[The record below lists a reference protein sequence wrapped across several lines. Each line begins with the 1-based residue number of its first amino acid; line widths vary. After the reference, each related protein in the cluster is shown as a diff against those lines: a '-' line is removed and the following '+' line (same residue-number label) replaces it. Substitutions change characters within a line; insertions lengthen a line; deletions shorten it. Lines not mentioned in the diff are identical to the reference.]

1 MGWYFFSPSRSALI
15 QELIQPWSTSRGAC
29 KVIAH
34 TLRGN
39 VLWSVVEVTA
49 KKEGEHNSL
58 PAGQLARYIRCNL
71 LECSSGTWGFK
82 PLDEA
87 MHPFYYSCPLSYLD
101 MAPEQSHE
109 WREGVRAYHSRR
121 RSPIAPPSA

>member
-1 MGWYFFSPSRSALI
+1 MSWYFFAPSRSALI
-15 QELIQPWSTSRGAC
+15 QELIKPWSTSRGAC
-29 KVIAH
+29 QVIAH

-49 KKEGEHNSL
+49 KGDGERNSL
-58 PAGQLARYIRCNL
+58 PAGQLPRYIRCDL

-82 PLDEA
+82 PLQEA
-87 MHPFYYSCPLSYLD
+87 MHPYYYSCPLSYLD

-109 WREGVRAYHSRR
+109 WRKGVRAYHARR
-121 RSPIAPPSA
+121 RSPTASSSA